1 MIRLKHPVTNA
12 VKECTTG
19 YSWTTLF
26 FGMFVPLIRGDL
38 KWAVILFLL
47 TLLVGFITAGV
58 GCFMVD
64 AIFACFYNKIFIT
77 EMVEK
82 GYTGKDTI
90 DTEWL
95 VDNKVIGKE

>member
-1 MIRLKHPVTNA
+1 MTRLKHPVTNA

-64 AIFACFYNKIFIT
+64 AIFAYFYNKIFIT